1 MPYMQ
6 GPYGLL
12 KAQLKLFFDGW
23 HGTETIGLKLPS
35 SYLFVFFCL
44 SPGLIKVINDGKLYC

>member
-1 MPYMQ
+1 MPYV
-6 GPYGLL
+6 GSIFKGIV
-12 KAQLKLFFDGW
+12 KVVVDGW